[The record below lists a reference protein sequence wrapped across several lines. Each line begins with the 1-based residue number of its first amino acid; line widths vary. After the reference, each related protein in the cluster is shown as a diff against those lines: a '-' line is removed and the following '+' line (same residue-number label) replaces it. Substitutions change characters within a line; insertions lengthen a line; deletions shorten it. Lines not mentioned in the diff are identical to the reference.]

1 MELIERA
8 GFLKTLQSKFKG
20 VVAGEGHSILITGES
35 GIGKTSL
42 VKSFCEQVEK
52 DYKIYQGYCDAL
64 FTPRPLAPLYD
75 ILFQLPDGL
84 RENDG
89 DITNRTEF
97 FVRIFHKLNN
107 QKEASLIIFED
118 IHWAD
123 EATLD
128 FIKFLTRRITQLRC
142 LFILTYRDNEIQPH
156 HPLRSVLGQL
166 DPDLFTRIQLPELSR
181 QAVEKMAEERG
192 YSGEDVYNISGGNPF
207 YVNEILASYSPG
219 VPDNVK
225 DSVLSVYNQL
235 DEKGKHVWQILSVL
249 PIGLEI
255 RYLEKMEPFYAASVE
270 QCLDSKI
277 MILKEGFLFFKHEL
291 YRRTIETSLSPFL
304 RITLNKKILEVLRE
318 NFDENKQIERII
330 HHAKN
335 ANENE
340 LVVQYA
346 PLAARQAAALGAHIE
361 ACKLYLSAI
370 EYYQGNDNDVLIQF
384 YEPYAYECHLTNQ
397 VKEAIIYT
405 GKALAI
411 WKEKNDLQKAGN
423 CMRFLSRLW
432 WLDGNVKDAKKFA
445 EQAIEVLGSQPS
457 SPAKAMAY
465 SNMSQLKMVFD
476 QPADCIAWGEK
487 AIAIAKEVG
496 DEKTL
501 SHALNNVGC
510 VHMNRQS
517 SYQMGVELLQESLE
531 IALRNSFHE
540 HAARAYSNMAS
551 IALNMKNYSLASE
564 ILDEGIRYCEER
576 GLDSSRSITLSLKSL
591 LHLETGDWKKAYS
604 IADDLLNNENHLAA
618 FTIVLLIVKGTI
630 TMRTGGIDALPLLID
645 AATKA
650 FETTELQ
657 RIIPS
662 LKALLEYEWL
672 TGKRVIKTE
681 DIDRVKGMIEQSH
694 NQFEK
699 NEFVFWLQ
707 KARKEH
713 LQLNNVYEGYDV
725 SNIKKAQ
732 QAAAIWQKKGYPYG
746 QALALFEG
754 DPDDKREAIKIVQEL
769 GADSVYEK
777 MKLEMR
783 TSGIKKI
790 PRGIRKITRSN
801 PAHLTERE
809 LDVLQLLKEGLQN
822 KEIGARLF
830 ISDRT
835 VGHHISSIFFKL
847 DVNSRVKAVQEAVHM
862 DIIK

>member
-8 GFLKTLQSKFKG
+8 GFLKTLQSKFEG
-20 VVAGEGHSILITGES
+20 VAEGEGHSIFISGES

-42 VKSFCEQVEK
+42 VKSFCEQLEK
-52 DYKIYQGYCDAL
+52 DCKIYQGYCDAL
-64 FTPRPLAPLYD
+64 FTPRPMAPLYD
-75 ILFQLPDGL
+75 ILSQFPEGL
-84 RENDG
+84 RENGG
-89 DITNRTEF
+89 DITNRAEF
-97 FVRIFHKLNN
+97 FVRIFRKLNN
-107 QKEASLIIFED
+107 LKEASLIIFED

-128 FIKFLTRRITQLRC
+128 FIKFLARRITQMRC
-142 LFILTYRDNEIQPH
+142 LFILTYRDTEIQAH
-156 HPLRSVLGQL
+156 HSLRSVLGQL
-166 DPDLFTRIQLPELSR
+166 NPGSFTRIQLPELSR
-181 QAVEKMAEERG
+181 QAVEKMAEEKG

-207 YVNEILASYSPG
+207 YVNEILASYSRG

-249 PIGLEI
+249 PIGLEF
-255 RYLEKMEPFYAASVE
+255 RYLEKLEPFYATSVE

-277 MILKEGFLFFKHEL
+277 LILKEGYLFFKHEL

-304 RITLNKKILEVLRE
+304 RIKLNKKILEVLLE
-318 NFDENKQIERII
+318 SFEENKQIERII
-330 HHAKN
+330 HYAKN
-335 ANENE
+335 ANENK

-346 PLAARQAAALGAHIE
+346 PLAARQAAALGAHTE

-370 EYYQGNDNDVLIQF
+370 EYYQGNDKDVLIQF

-397 VKEAIIYT
+397 VKEAITYT

-432 WLDGNVKDAKKFA
+432 WLDGNAKDAQKFA
-445 EQAIEVLGSQPS
+445 EQAIEVLSNQPS

-476 QPADCIAWGEK
+476 QPADCITWGEK

-501 SHALNNVGC
+501 SHALNNVGS
-510 VHMNRQS
+510 VHMNMQS
-517 SYQMGVELLQESLE
+517 SYQKGIELLQQSLE

-551 IALNMKNYSLASE
+551 IALNMKNYSLATE
-564 ILDEGIRYCEER
+564 LLGEGIKYCEER
-576 GLDSSRSITLSLKSL
+576 DLDSSRSITLSLKSL
-591 LHLETGDWKKAYS
+591 LYLETGDWKRAYS
-604 IADDLLNNENHLAA
+604 IADDLLKNENHLAA

-630 TMRTGGIDALPLLID
+630 TMRTGGTDALPILID

-672 TGKRVIKTE
+672 TGKMVIKTE
-681 DIDRVKGMIEQSH
+681 DIDRIKGMIEQSYNH
-694 NQFEK
+694 FEK

-713 LQLNNVYEGYDV
+713 LQLNNVDEGYDV

-732 QAAAIWQKKGYPYG
+732 KAAAIWQKKGNPYG
-746 QALALFEG
+746 HALALFEG
-754 DPDDKREAIKIVQEL
+754 DPNDKREAIKIVHEL

-801 PAHLTERE
+801 PALLTERE
-809 LDVLQLLKEGLQN
+809 LDVLQLLKDGLQN
-822 KEIGARLF
+822 NEIGARLF
-830 ISDRT
+830 ISGRT
-835 VGHHISSIFFKL
+835 VGHHLSSIFFKL
-847 DVNSRVKAVQEAVHM
+847 DVNSRTKAVKEAVHK